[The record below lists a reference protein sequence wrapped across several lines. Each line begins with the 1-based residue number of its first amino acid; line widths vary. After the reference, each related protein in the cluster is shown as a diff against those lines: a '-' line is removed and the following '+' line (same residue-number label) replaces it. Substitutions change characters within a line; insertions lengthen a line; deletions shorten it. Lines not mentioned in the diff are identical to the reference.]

1 MHLKMV
7 CRYLLLFSFL
17 GLAGCYKKTET
28 PLYDIQKSA
37 TSTEAIVVSAHPLAT
52 SIGLEILRK
61 GGTAADAAVAVQF
74 ALAVVYPR
82 AGNIGGGGFLTYR
95 NNNGEVFTLDYR
107 EKAPANASR
116 DMYLDSAGN
125 FIPGLSRHGIR
136 AVGIP
141 GSVAGL
147 VETHRKFGRLR
158 WSALLEPATRLAIR
172 GYRVTSAEA
181 KRLNDFKSQFQQHN
195 PWPIPFVKK
204 EPWNEGDLLIQEDLA
219 ATLQLIANH
228 EHAGFYEGEN
238 VRYLVETV
246 MSLDGLI
253 TQEDLFSYEAVWRK
267 PISIQWRDYTFYTMG
282 LPSSGG
288 IILGQLLHMIGDR
301 LEEDLG
307 PRHVQNIHLIVEAE
321 RRAFADR
328 ALYLGDADFFYV
340 PVDSIMSE
348 AYLEGRFGD
357 FDSSHASISGSV
369 DSAVYHFTKESF
381 ETTHLSVVD
390 SEGNAASV
398 TTTLNDHYGSKV
410 WVRGGGYFL
419 NSEMDDFSSKPGV
432 PNLFGL
438 IGAKANAIAPNKRM
452 LSTMTPTIVE
462 KAGNLFMVVGARGG
476 STIVTSVLQVFL
488 NHAVFDMSLDD
499 AVQATRYHHQWLPD
513 HILYETNAF
522 SPSLIRSLDSLGHQ
536 IKEIKL
542 IGAVEAIS
550 IDENGIMHGAADQ
563 SGDDH
568 AAGL

>member
-1 MHLKMV
+1 MQLKIV
-7 CRYLLLFSFL
+7 LPILLFISFL
-17 GLAGCYKKTET
+17 WSAGCYKQSEA
-28 PLYDIQKSA
+28 PLYDIQKAA
-37 TSTEAIVVSAHPLAT
+37 TSTEAMVVSAHPLAT
-52 SIGLEILRK
+52 SVGLEILRR
-61 GGTAADAAVAVQF
+61 GGSAADAAVAVQF

-95 NNNGEVFTLDYR
+95 NNNGEIFTLDYR

-125 FIPGLSRHGIR
+125 FIPQSSLHGIR
-136 AVGIP
+136 AAGIP

-147 VETHRKFGRLR
+147 VETHRKFGKLR
-158 WSALLEPATRLAIR
+158 WAVLLEPATRLAKR
-172 GYRVTSAEA
+172 GYRVTAAEA
-181 KRLNDFKSQFQQHN
+181 KRLNEFKSQFQKNN
-195 PWPIPFVKK
+195 PWPMPFVKE

-219 ATLQLIANH
+219 ATLQLIANNR
-228 EHAGFYEGEN
+228 HAGFYEGEN
-238 VRYLVETV
+238 VRYLLETV
-246 MSLDGLI
+246 DSLDGLI
-253 TQEDLFSYEAVWRK
+253 TQEDLSSYEAIWRK
-267 PISIQWRDYTFYTMG
+267 PLTVQWRDYTFYTMG

-288 IILGQLLHMIGDR
+288 IILGQILHMINDR
-301 LEEDLG
+301 LDEDLG
-307 PRHVQNIHLIVEAE
+307 PRHVHNVHLIVEAE

-328 ALYLGDADFFYV
+328 ALYLGDADFYYV
-340 PVDSIMSE
+340 PVDSIMSDK
-348 AYLEGRFGD
+348 YLEERFSD
-357 FDSSHASISGSV
+357 YDPARASISGSI

-390 SEGNAASV
+390 REGNAASV

-438 IGAKANAIAPNKRM
+438 IGAEANAIEPNKRM
-452 LSTMTPTIVE
+452 LSTMTPTIIE
-462 KAGNLFMVVGARGG
+462 KGGKLYMVVGARGG

-488 NHAVFDMSLDD
+488 NHAVFNMPLND

-522 SPSLIRSLDSLGHQ
+522 SPSLMQSLDSLGHE
-536 IKEIKL
+536 IKEIRF

-550 IDENGIMHGAADQ
+550 IEKNGIMHGVADQ